1 MCTPLLIPSFHTN
14 KKVVVSSSSLHQAFS
29 LMRAQ
34 KTKAVTLLPSNVF
47 SSQCLLCGRL
57 HSLAWKD
64 IIAPLLLTQLF
75 QQSVSTI
82 SCYTLLMPFDVS
94 GTSVNQRGRQKRA
107 LEIDALYTSTIT
119 SLASRLEWK

>member
-1 MCTPLLIPSFHTN
+1 
-14 KKVVVSSSSLHQAFS
+14 
-29 LMRAQ
+29 MRAQ

-75 QQSVSTI
+75 QQLSVSTI

-107 LEIDALYTSTIT
+107 LEIDALYIKHQQLHLWPLDWNGNRTPWLSYFIAFGTFLLL
-119 SLASRLEWK
+119 LASLL

>member
-1 MCTPLLIPSFHTN
+1 
-14 KKVVVSSSSLHQAFS
+14 
-29 LMRAQ
+29 MRAQ

-75 QQSVSTI
+75 QQLSVSTI

-119 SLASRLEWK
+119 SLASRLEWI